1 MALPRWCND
10 TIVIIRPGLKTSR
23 GSAVPDWDNASRHEQ
38 KGCSVQPAA
47 TGLSQDGRV
56 LGLIDAYTVYCP
68 PETDVQEGDH
78 IEYDGDVYEINGKPR
93 RWKSATGCVSNIIL
107 NIERWKG

>member
-1 MALPRWCND
+1 MALPSWANE
-10 TIVIIRPGLKTSR
+10 TIYIIRPGTKTSR
-23 GSAVPDWDNASRHEQ
+23 GSSIPDWDNAARHEQ

-56 LGLIDAYTVYCP
+56 LGLSDACTVYCP
-68 PETDVQEGDH
+68 PDTDVQEGDR
-78 IEYDGDVYEINGKPR
+78 IEYDGDVYSINGKPR
-93 RWKSATGCVSNIIL
+93 RWRSATGRVSNVML